1 MGSAIG
7 GTLTMAIGV
16 ALSPFPIIAVVLML
30 VTPRGKVNGPLFVL
44 GWLIGLA
51 IIGVIVLA
59 IAGPTATADDGS
71 PSTAVSVLQIV
82 LGALLLLG
90 AVAQWLKRPRLGE
103 EPPAPKWMA
112 TIDTFT
118 PVKAAG
124 MGVLF
129 AAVNPKNLLLAV
141 SAAATIGATGIPG
154 GQQAVAYAVFALI
167 ASIGVA
173 APVVISL
180 TMGDRASA
188 ILDELKQWMAHNN
201 AVIMMVILLI
211 IGAKLVGQGIAGF

>member
-16 ALSPFPIIAVVLML
+16 ALSPIPIIAVVLML

-71 PSTAVSVLQIV
+71 PSTAASVLQIV